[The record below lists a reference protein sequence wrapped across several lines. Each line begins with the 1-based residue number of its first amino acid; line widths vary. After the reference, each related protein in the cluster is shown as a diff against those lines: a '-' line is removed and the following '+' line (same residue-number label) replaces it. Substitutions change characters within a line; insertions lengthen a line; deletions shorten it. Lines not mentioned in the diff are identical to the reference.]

1 MAYIVAVAMY
11 PDVLD
16 LLYLYYDYLCKVV
29 TVSSVN
35 VDSSFNCLLTQ
46 LYMLGVYSTVYTV

>member
-1 MAYIVAVAMY
+1 MAYLVAVAMY

-29 TVSSVN
+29 NVSSVN
-35 VDSSFNCLLTQ
+35 VDSSLSQ